1 MEDRSKR
8 KMCETLSRNPILKT
22 WMSSR
27 TTQTQCAS
35 NPNTNTHN
43 SSEREREREQIYTQP
58 EIARSFVYF
67 LEREG
72 ERKEEK
78 KKDDARFAFPLF
90 SQVTTHK
97 PVSYL
102 TAHTTTRFCASI
114 LISRLVMFSRL
125 LYEKTSEPTLQ

>member
-78 KKDDARFAFPLF
+78 KKRRRSFRLPPLFTSHNSQTRILSDGPYDNAFLCVHFNLTVGDVFPLA
-90 SQVTTHK
+90 
-97 PVSYL
+97 L
-102 TAHTTTRFCASI
+102 
-114 LISRLVMFSRL
+114 
-125 LYEKTSEPTLQ
+125 